1 MTAVDEL
8 FEALADAQRRR
19 LLVHMLEHNPEDD
32 TKVYIGD
39 MDVEDADLEDL
50 LTNMTHIH
58 LPKLEADGFIN
69 WDKEEHVVT
78 KGPNFDEIRPLV
90 ELLNNH
96 QDELPNE
103 WL

>member
-1 MTAVDEL
+1 
-8 FEALADAQRRR
+8 
-19 LLVHMLEHNPEDD
+19 MLEHNPEDD

-39 MDVEDADLEDL
+39 MNVEDVDLEEL
-50 LTNMTHIH
+50 LIHMTHVH

-69 WDKEEHVVT
+69 WDKEDHVVT
-78 KGPNFDEIRPLV
+78 KGPNFEEIRPLI
-90 ELLNNH
+90 ELMNNH

>member
-1 MTAVDEL
+1 MTNIDEV
-8 FEALADAQRRR
+8 FDTFANAQRRR
-19 LLVHMLEHNPEDD
+19 LLIHMLEHNPEDD
-32 TKVYIGD
+32 TKAYIGD
-39 MDVEDADLEDL
+39 MDVDDGELEEL
-50 LTNMTHIH
+50 LMQMTHIH

-96 QDELPNE
+96 EDELPNG